1 MPAYNQIKNGT
12 AGSSSYGSSSSYGGS
27 SYGGSSYG
35 GGSYAMAAALMVM
48 IRLPVS
54 GKPLVDLAD
63 ISSKVIT
70 PASLLHMTQFGIIS
84 AITVMKKLSMY

>member
-1 MPAYNQIKNGT
+1 MEAVPPT
-12 AGSSSYGSSSSYGGS
+12 ADLLTAEALMEVVPM
-27 SYGGSSYG
+27 
-35 GGSYAMAAALMVM
+35 AMAAALMVM

-84 AITVMKKLSMY
+84 AITVMKKLFMY

>member
-1 MPAYNQIKNGT
+1 MEAVPPT
-12 AGSSSYGSSSSYGGS
+12 ADLLTAEALMEVVPM
-27 SYGGSSYG
+27 
-35 GGSYAMAAALMVM
+35 AMAAALMVM

>member
-1 MPAYNQIKNGT
+1 MVEVPM
-12 AGSSSYGSSSSYGGS
+12 AGLLTVEVLTE
-27 SYGGSSYG
+27 
-35 GGSYAMAAALMVM
+35 AVRMVM
-48 IRLPVS
+48 IRLPAS

-63 ISSKVIT
+63 ISNKVIT